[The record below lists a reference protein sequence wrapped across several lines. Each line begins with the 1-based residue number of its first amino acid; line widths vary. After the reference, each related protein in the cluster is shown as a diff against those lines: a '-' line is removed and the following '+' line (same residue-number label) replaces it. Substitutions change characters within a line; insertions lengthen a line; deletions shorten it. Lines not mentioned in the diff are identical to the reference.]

1 MPRIRSHSNPA
12 PASAFRVPAAGGG
25 GGGSALLESDLR
37 RIVSAAPG
45 PALLPARDSGAPSF
59 SSAPPVGPAE
69 AARWWVLAT
78 FSLASALQGMQW
90 ITYSSFDPAVA
101 RQYMPGLTP
110 ETLITLLQEGPI
122 MYCCLV
128 GLAAW
133 LLSSRDGHGLRVCVL
148 ASAWIGAVACLLR
161 AVPSLWF
168 TSADRAQSGSLLIA
182 WVHVGQILNA
192 GIAPLT
198 QVAPALLAQ
207 IWFPPEERGFATG
220 VARTSNAAGRGVAYF
235 LGPAV
240 VAGKVANVTRLLV
253 VEALM
258 AAVLALAVSMY
269 FPSGP
274 SAPPSETSR
283 LLMAKRFLLAAPHR
297 RRRPGQ
303 QLLQDFSPESQTARQ
318 EVHTRASGVAGL
330 FACFRSALE
339 VVHEACSMLSSEGVL
354 LTVIAFALNMG
365 MYGTWSGLLPAFL
378 DQNGGGGGNNG
389 TLPRM
394 GLDLTSEQAGVLG
407 TLNTFAGI
415 AGGLLAGAS
424 TAWVFQHRRVRT
436 VLCVC
441 CVLSGTAFGLAACMV
456 EPFVVF
462 GGQVPYWAL
471 ALVFS
476 VAGVVRGCIDPL
488 IFEYAADLVFPASA
502 GTAGGL
508 LTIGAH
514 IFMVVTFALPSD
526 VLLRWTPLA
535 MGGTM
540 LIVGGLLLFAKGT
553 LQRVKVEQVMRGE
566 PFLV

>member
-1 MPRIRSHSNPA
+1 MPRVRSHSNPA
-12 PASAFRVPAAGGG
+12 PASTFRVPVAGGG
-25 GGGSALLESDLR
+25 AGSALLESDLR

-45 PALLPARDSGAPSF
+45 PALLPPTHEDSPSF

-78 FSLASALQGMQW
+78 FSLASGLQGMQW

-148 ASAWIGAVACLLR
+148 ASTWVGAVACLLR
-161 AVPSLWF
+161 AVPSIWY
-168 TSADRAQSGSLLIA
+168 TNADRAESSSPLIA
-182 WVHVGQILNA
+182 WVHIGQILNA

-207 IWFPPEERGFATG
+207 IWFPAQERGFATG

-235 LGPAV
+235 LGPAI
-240 VAGKVANVTRLLV
+240 VAGKEANVTRLLLI
-253 VEALM
+253 EALM
-258 AAVLALAVSMY
+258 AAVLAMAVSMY
-269 FPSGP
+269 FPSSP

-283 LLMAKRFLLAAPHR
+283 LLMAKRFLLASPRR

-303 QLLQDFSPESQTARQ
+303 QLLQDFSPESQMGHGGRAR
-318 EVHTRASGVAGL
+318 VGGTTGL

-339 VVHEACSMLSSEGVL
+339 VVHEACTMLSSEGVL
-354 LTVIAFALNMG
+354 LTVTAFALNMG

-378 DQNGGGGGNNG
+378 DPKGSGGGGNG
-389 TLPRM
+389 TMPQQ
-394 GLDLTSEQAGVLG
+394 GLNLTSEQAGLLG
-407 TLNTFAGI
+407 SLNTFAGI
-415 AGGLLAGAS
+415 GGGLLAGAG
-424 TAWVFQHRRVRT
+424 TALVFRHHRVRT

-441 CVLSGTAFGLAACMV
+441 CVLSGAAFGLAGVMV
-456 EPFVVF
+456 EPFLVF
-462 GGQVPYWAL
+462 GVQVPYWAL
-471 ALVFS
+471 AVVFS

-526 VLLRWTPLA
+526 VLLRWTPVA

-540 LIVGGLLLFAKGT
+540 FIVAALLLCAKGT
-553 LQRVKVEQVMRGE
+553 LQRVKVEQVVRGE